1 MFTSI
6 AGWLLLSTLPS
17 SSFLT
22 IVTPPT
28 VSSVVFVTVHD
39 TLGVTFGIRP

>member
-6 AGWLLLSTLPS
+6 AEWPLLSTLPS

-22 IVTPPT
+22 IATPPT